1 VNTHDLENIE
11 MSAYI
16 IADVTV
22 TDADKMAKYREWSTK
37 AMQEHGA
44 EVLVRGGEFEVL
56 EGPWTPSRLVVLKFS
71 SREQAKAFYASE
83 TYSHARALREGA
95 GVMRMIVVDG
105 VA

>member
-1 VNTHDLENIE
+1 

-44 EVLVRGGEFEVL
+44 EILVRGGAFEVL
-56 EGPWTPSRLVVLKFS
+56 EGPWTPSRLIVLKFAN
-71 SREQAKAFYASE
+71 RDKARAFYNSE
-83 TYSHARALREGA
+83 TYTHARSLREGA

-105 VA
+105 I

>member
-1 VNTHDLENIE
+1 
-11 MSAYI
+11 MPAFI

-22 TDADKMAKYREWSTK
+22 TDAAQMAAYREWSTK
-37 AMQEHGA
+37 AMKEHGA

-71 SREQAKAFYASE
+71 DREAAKRFYHSD
-83 TYSHARALREGA
+83 TYQHAKTLRENA

-105 VA
+105 V

>member
-1 VNTHDLENIE
+1 

-22 TDADKMAKYREWSTK
+22 TDAGKMARYREWSTR

-44 EVLVRGGEFEVL
+44 EVLVRGGAFEVL
-56 EGPWTPSRLVVLKFS
+56 EGPWTPSRLVVLRFDTADAA
-71 SREQAKAFYASE
+71 RAFYNSE
-83 TYSHARALREGA
+83 TYTHARSLREGA
-95 GVMRMIVVDG
+95 GVMRMVLVEG

>member
-1 VNTHDLENIE
+1 
-11 MSAYI
+11 MAAYI

-22 TDADKMAKYREWSTK
+22 TDAEKMAKYREWSTK

-56 EGPWTPSRLVVLKFS
+56 EGPWTPSRLVVLKFKD
-71 SREQAKAFYASE
+71 RAAARAFYASE
-83 TYSHARALREGA
+83 TYSHARTVREGA

-105 VA
+105 VPG

>member
-1 VNTHDLENIE
+1 
-11 MSAYI
+11 MAAYI

-56 EGPWTPSRLVVLKFS
+56 EGPWTPSRIIVLKFKD
-71 SREQAKAFYASE
+71 RAAAKAFYASE
-83 TYSHARALREGA
+83 TYSHARTLREGA

-105 VA
+105 VPA

>member
-1 VNTHDLENIE
+1 
-11 MSAYI
+11 MAAYI

-22 TDADKMAKYREWSTK
+22 TDPDAMARYREWSTK

-56 EGPWTPSRLVVLKFS
+56 EGPWTPSRLVLLRFKD
-71 SREQAKAFYASE
+71 RATAKAFYASQ
-83 TYSHARALREGA
+83 TYTHARSLREGA
-95 GVMRMIVVDG
+95 GIMRMAVVDG

>member
-1 VNTHDLENIE
+1 
-11 MSAYI
+11 MSAYV

-22 TDADKMAKYREWSTK
+22 TDAAKMAKYREWSTK

-56 EGPWTPSRLVVLKFS
+56 EGPWTPSRLVLLKFA
-71 SREQAKAFYASE
+71 SRDAAKAFYTSQ
-83 TYSHARALREGA
+83 TYSHARTLREGA
-95 GVMRMIVVDG
+95 GVMRMVVVEG

>member
-1 VNTHDLENIE
+1 
-11 MSAYI
+11 MSAYV

-22 TDADKMAKYREWSTK
+22 TDAEKMAQYREWSTK

-56 EGPWTPSRLVVLKFS
+56 EGPWTPSRLVLLKFP
-71 SREQAKAFYASE
+71 SRDAAKAFYNSQ
-83 TYSHARALREGA
+83 TYSHARTLREGA
-95 GVMRMIVVDG
+95 GVMRMVVVDG